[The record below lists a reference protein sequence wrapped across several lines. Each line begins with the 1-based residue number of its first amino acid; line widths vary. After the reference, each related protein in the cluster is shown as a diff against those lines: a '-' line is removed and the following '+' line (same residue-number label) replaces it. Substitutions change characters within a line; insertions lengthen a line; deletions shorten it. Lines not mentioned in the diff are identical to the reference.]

1 MGIWGEAEL
10 FLGIWGAK
18 ANTFRE
24 PMTVFAG
31 RRGDQCIIFRDQGS
45 TDPPGASVVCTLCMQ
60 LLLQFYSIA
69 VRLYWCLGHGLK
81 MCILFGYHAQIIFVT
96 FFTKRTQSFFRL
108 KLIDTMYLVYATPP
122 TVYSDSFET
131 LHVFRSW
138 TEDAHILSHELLRV
152 LPPPQGELSRL
163 CFLKHGI

>member
-1 MGIWGEAEL
+1 
-10 FLGIWGAK
+10 
-18 ANTFRE
+18 
-24 PMTVFAG
+24 MTVFAG

-138 TEDAHILSHELLRV
+138 TEDAHILCHELLRV
-152 LPPPQGELSRL
+152 LPPQGELSRL